1 MSFLSCNTLAKSNWL
16 LKNKQLNS
24 KFSKNM
30 KIFSYVLF
38 NVKCL
43 YWSKFFVKKVKIKN
57 FKISKYVNMEFFLK
71 VNSLTAA
78 IFFIKIKVQNI
89 WNFKFENSK
98 IWIDVPFN
106 DKFVKKK
113 NFFLL
118 KNSKAFFYFKI

>member
-1 MSFLSCNTLAKSNWL
+1 
-16 LKNKQLNS
+16 
-24 KFSKNM
+24 M
-30 KIFSYVLF
+30 KIFSYVLS

-113 NFFLL
+113 IFFC
-118 KNSKAFFYFKI
+118 